1 MDVHVTKKDET
12 VLIGNVSYITHAH
25 TFRVREREF
34 PEGVLQSCTVSLL
47 H

>member
-12 VLIGNVSYITHAH
+12 VLVGIVSYITQA
-25 TFRVREREF
+25 FKEREKEF
-34 PEGVLQSCTVSLL
+34 PEGVLQSCKGSLL